1 MSNKRGRNWNESDS
15 QRIRELM
22 AEENSSKEDIVSE
35 FLENFKEST
44 IVNYNKLLKEKE
56 YPSANQKEQEA
67 SK

>member
-22 AEENSSKEDIVSE
+22 AENSSKEDIVSE